1 MLGATASS
9 NLAQD
14 LVRLAQAWKRKA
26 ASQATSGLAQSHV
39 AAVSDPESQ
48 TTTTSQRHQAAGPK
62 RLKRSY
68 AFWEP
73 VGASNR
79 SNLEH
84 GKLIFSVLHS
94 GIRDDLNNVR
104 RVELRLG
111 VGSTDESPLHKHF
124 ADTQAGSWTKD

>member
-1 MLGATASS
+1 MLGVTTSS
-9 NLAQD
+9 NLAED
-14 LVRLAQAWKRKA
+14 LVRFAQARKRKA
-26 ASQATSGLAQSHV
+26 ASQATSGPAQSRV

-48 TTTTSQRHQAAGPK
+48 TTTTGQRRQAAGPK

-73 VGASNR
+73 ISASNR

-104 RVELRLG
+104 RLKLRLG